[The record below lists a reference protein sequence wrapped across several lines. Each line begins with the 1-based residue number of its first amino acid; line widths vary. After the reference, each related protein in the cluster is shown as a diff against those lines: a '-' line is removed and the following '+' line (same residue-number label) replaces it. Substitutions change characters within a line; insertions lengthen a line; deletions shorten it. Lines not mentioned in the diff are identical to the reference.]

1 MKCSILLLAFLC
13 MGTLQAEE
21 YQMRK
26 WQDSIVIGSD
36 DSKRCISGISNEFGA
51 FITLNVL
58 NNKVAKEL
66 EFKSGIDLPNK
77 GRIISDFLFFNNK
90 DERSVELKLKLK
102 QATIE
107 DQQYFVLDE
116 SLNKK
121 EDIEKMVTYMKK
133 YHYFYMKVFDKTWN
147 QTLYKFSLVGAR
159 DKINQL
165 EEKCQ

>member
-1 MKCSILLLAFLC
+1 MKYSVLLLAFLYI
-13 MGTLQAEE
+13 GTLQAEE

-36 DSKRCISGISNEFGA
+36 ENKRCISGISNEFGA
-51 FITLNVL
+51 FITLNVIGK
-58 NNKVAKEL
+58 NKEL

-90 DERSVELKLKLK
+90 DERSVELKLKLR
-102 QATIE
+102 QATID
-107 DQQYFVLDE
+107 DQQYFILDE
-116 SLNKK
+116 TLNKK
-121 EDIEKMVTYMKK
+121 EDIQQMVTYMKK

>member
-1 MKCSILLLAFLC
+1 MKYSVLLLAFLYI
-13 MGTLQAEE
+13 GTLQAEE

-36 DSKRCISGISNEFGA
+36 ENKRCISGISNEFGA
-51 FITLNVL
+51 FITLNVIGK
-58 NNKVAKEL
+58 NKEL

-90 DERSVELKLKLK
+90 DERSVELKLKLR
-102 QATIE
+102 QATID
-107 DQQYFVLDE
+107 DQQYFILDE
-116 SLNKK
+116 TLNKK
-121 EDIEKMVTYMKK
+121 EDIQQMVTYMKK
-133 YHYFYMKVFDKTWN
+133 YHYFYMKVFDRVWN

-165 EEKCQ
+165 EQKCQ

>member
-1 MKCSILLLAFLC
+1 MKYSVLLLAFLYI
-13 MGTLQAEE
+13 GTLQAEE

-36 DSKRCISGISNEFGA
+36 ENKRCISGISNEFGA
-51 FITLNVL
+51 FITLNVIGK
-58 NNKVAKEL
+58 NKEL